1 MRREGFLMGGLA
13 NREYVAHIKKK
24 YDLAPQNEQEKI
36 LNGIASMIE
45 YSRDGRRSV
54 NSILEHVARMIFR
67 LFGIRE
73 IGIGLKD
80 RKDGLYRYEVVLGFR
95 QEVKDNLMEIEYD
108 SADILDNDKYPNIKI
123 GKRAEFNP
131 FDSMS
136 EEEMR
141 PYVNRPSLMNRKRTS
156 HDLFLEGDYVF
167 IWMHD
172 ADDKMIGWIELSCHK
187 DGELPSRTDVRWL
200 EAITEIV
207 SLIVQQRW
215 AREKGHS

>member
-1 MRREGFLMGGLA
+1 MDQEGAAKGGLA
-13 NREYVAHIKKK
+13 DREYVAHIKRK

-36 LNGIASMIE
+36 LSGIVSMIE
-45 YSRDGRRSV
+45 FSKDGRRSI
-54 NSILEHVARMIFR
+54 NSILEHAARMIFR

-73 IGIGLKD
+73 IGIGLKN
-80 RKDGLYRYEVVLGFR
+80 RKDGLYRYEVILGFR
-95 QEVKDNLMEIEYD
+95 QEVKDNLMRLEYEG
-108 SADILDNDKYPNIKI
+108 AEILDGSKYPNIKI
-123 GKRAEFNP
+123 GRLAEFNP

-167 IWMHD
+167 IWMFDTGD
-172 ADDKMIGWIELSCHK
+172 AMIGWIELSCHK

-200 EAITEIV
+200 EGIAEIL
-207 SLIVQQRW
+207 SLVVQQRW
-215 AREKGHS
+215 SKEKARN